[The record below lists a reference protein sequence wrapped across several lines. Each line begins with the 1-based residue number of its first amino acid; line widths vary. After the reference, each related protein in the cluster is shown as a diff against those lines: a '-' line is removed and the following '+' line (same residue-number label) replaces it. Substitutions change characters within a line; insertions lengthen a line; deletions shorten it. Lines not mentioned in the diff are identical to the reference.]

1 MENDLTLLKK
11 ELRKTALIKRRAM
24 RPEKRVAES
33 HGIFRQ
39 LRNFEL
45 YKQAACV
52 FCYVSVEDE
61 VQTREILN
69 QVLADRKKLCI
80 PYIAEPKT
88 RIMTAARLNSLDEL
102 KPGYWDIP
110 SVGVDNYHEVN
121 PVEIDFV
128 VVPGAAFD
136 KEGHRLGL
144 GGGFYDIFLKK
155 VRNAALVAVAYECQL
170 MDEIKVMD
178 HDIPV
183 DYLLTHN
190 GIIKCSK

>member
-1 MENDLTLLKK
+1 
-11 ELRKTALIKRRAM
+11 
-24 RPEKRVAES
+24 
-33 HGIFRQ
+33 
-39 LRNFEL
+39 
-45 YKQAACV
+45 
-52 FCYVSVEDE
+52 
-61 VQTREILN
+61 
-69 QVLADRKKLCI
+69 
-80 PYIAEPKT
+80 
-88 RIMTAARLNSLDEL
+88 MTAARLNSLDEL